1 MTNILEII
9 TSILAIFTFLLLI
22 ISKSIQYHKVNM
34 KDKTVIRSYIKG
46 EFYSHQITL
55 NEGSNSLII
64 YNNEENIFDIEFYKL
79 SYDFNTNKYIKGN
92 KHNVP
97 NIKKLVKGE
106 PLVIKTN
113 IPDIVPDLEI
123 CWKTIAG
130 EKISVIVYYNG
141 RDGLTLSTIEYQK
154 NPLVFLYYF
163 FK

>member
-79 SYDFNTNKYIKGN
+79 SYDFNTNKYIRGN

-113 IPDIVPDLEI
+113 IPDIIPDLEI

-130 EKISVIVYYNG
+130 EKISVVVYYNG
-141 RDGLTLSTIEYQK
+141 RDGLTLSTIKYQK
-154 NPLVFLYYF
+154 SLFVFLYYF

>member
-1 MTNILEII
+1 MINILEI
-9 TSILAIFTFLLLI
+9 TASILAIFIFLLLI
-22 ISKSIQYHKVNM
+22 ISKCIQYHKVNM
-34 KDKTVIRSYIKG
+34 KDKTVIRNYING

-55 NEGSNSLII
+55 NEGNDSLII

-79 SYDFNTNKYIKGN
+79 SYDFNTNKYIRYSKF
-92 KHNVP
+92 NVP

-106 PLVIKTN
+106 PIVIKTN
-113 IPDIVPDLEI
+113 IPDVIPDLEV

-141 RDGLTLSTIEYQK
+141 RDGLTLSNIEYQK